1 MPSAFRPML
10 LRGISAVSSAL
21 TTIWPPRSPCRSRL
35 HDELVNSAQ
44 KNRRTRLRPPNM
56 CQGQHRTM
64 QQEHARWF
72 LREALIQSAR
82 TDGERFFGK
91 ARYGKRRNTL
101 CTRKGH
107 AASVRRQGRRCGG
120 LFNAKGNPDGFLSHY
135 PSLRDFRLGRFF
147 DSLRRQSRQR
157 LRNISSFS
165 YRWIGKKYPAKA
177 ADAIV
182 RGCPN

>member
-1 MPSAFRPML
+1 MSLLILFSRSVQLRLRIGTAFPEIFEYSTL
-10 LRGISAVSSAL
+10 FSL
-21 TTIWPPRSPCRSRL
+21 PRSPCRSRL

-64 QQEHARWF
+64 QQEHARGF

-107 AASVRRQGRRCGG
+107 AASVRRQ
-120 LFNAKGNPDGFLSHY
+120 
-135 PSLRDFRLGRFF
+135 
-147 DSLRRQSRQR
+147 SRQR
-157 LRNISSFS
+157 LRNLSSFS
-165 YRWIGKKYPAKA
+165 YRWIDEKDLASA
-177 ADAIV
+177 ADD
-182 RGCPN
+182 

>member
-1 MPSAFRPML
+1 MQLRLRIGTAFPEIFEYSTL
-10 LRGISAVSSAL
+10 FSL
-21 TTIWPPRSPCRSRL
+21 PRSPCRSRL

-64 QQEHARWF
+64 QQEHARGF

-101 CTRKGH
+101 C
-107 AASVRRQGRRCGG
+107 
-120 LFNAKGNPDGFLSHY
+120 
-135 PSLRDFRLGRFF
+135 
-147 DSLRRQSRQR
+147 
-157 LRNISSFS
+157 ISSFS
-165 YRWIGKKYPAKA
+165 YRWIDEKDPASAADDLFRASLLFPSYHETMGLSSKFPVLRIHICEFLTQTSLIPAGKA
-177 ADAIV
+177 AILTEITGRRYDL
-182 RGCPN
+182 

>member
-1 MPSAFRPML
+1 MQLRLRIGTAFPEIFEYSTL
-10 LRGISAVSSAL
+10 FSL
-21 TTIWPPRSPCRSRL
+21 PRSPCRSRL

-64 QQEHARWF
+64 QQEHARGF

-135 PSLRDFRLGRFF
+135 PSLRDFRLGRLLTI
-147 DSLRRQSRQR
+147 SLRRM
-157 LRNISSFS
+157 
-165 YRWIGKKYPAKA
+165 GKIPSCGFLIHFRPSGGTAH
-177 ADAIV
+177 
-182 RGCPN
+182 RGAWKDR

>member
-1 MPSAFRPML
+1 MQLRLRIGTAFPEIFEYSTL
-10 LRGISAVSSAL
+10 FSL
-21 TTIWPPRSPCRSRL
+21 PRSPCRSRL

-64 QQEHARWF
+64 QQEHARGF

-107 AASVRRQGRRCGG
+107 AASVRRQ
-120 LFNAKGNPDGFLSHY
+120 
-135 PSLRDFRLGRFF
+135 
-147 DSLRRQSRQR
+147 SRQR
-157 LRNISSFS
+157 LRNTSSS
-165 YRWIGKKYPAKA
+165 PNRWTGKKDPARPKLQWCG
-177 ADAIV
+177 DAL
-182 RGCPN
+182 RNL

>member
-1 MPSAFRPML
+1 MQLRLRIGTAFPEIFEYSTL
-10 LRGISAVSSAL
+10 FSL
-21 TTIWPPRSPCRSRL
+21 PRSPCRSRL

-64 QQEHARWF
+64 QQEHARGF
-72 LREALIQSAR
+72 LGEALIQSAR